1 MHHQKRFFNGI
12 TVVGEGDGT
21 YLKQKLVPFADCAE
35 QDNFELPED
44 LDVVAH
50 QQAVA
55 AIAPAAR
62 ALHDFWLS
70 QR

>member
-1 MHHQKRFFNGI
+1 LRGVAVANWSPLPAVQAQLLQTI
-12 TVVGEGDGT
+12 
-21 YLKQKLVPFADCAE
+21 ADCAE

-44 LDVVAH
+44 LDVAAH
-50 QQAVA
+50 QSQVA
-55 AIAPAAR
+55 EIEPAAR